1 MGTCWCDQLSKDEYL
16 RTVIGENTY
25 IHTERSESTYNST
38 APPNSKMQT
47 PCHKEEECTLQKL
60 MDNLN
65 YLASL
70 SNDTEVLTHD
80 NLKLAVTESIHL
92 SSSLNKLRKKAKR
105 ISLDLELDSQLCLP
119 NGDTPSD
126 SGSVA
131 IGTCSDD
138 LSWSSEL
145 GRNCCSVAEK
155 KLQIMNLS
163 GSCIV
168 EVSEE
173 ASMILFSS

>member
-1 MGTCWCDQLSKDEYL
+1 MGICWCNQLSKDEYL
-16 RTVIGENTY
+16 RTVIDENTY
-25 IHTERSESTYNST
+25 IHTERSKSTYNNT
-38 APPNSKMQT
+38 TPPNSKMQT
-47 PCHKEEECTLQKL
+47 PCHNEEENTLQKL

-80 NLKLAVTESIHL
+80 NLKLAVTESIRL

-105 ISLDLELDSQLCLP
+105 MSLDLELDSQLCLP
-119 NGDTPSD
+119 NCDTHSN

-131 IGTCSDD
+131 IGTDD

-145 GRNCCSVAEK
+145 GRNGSSVAEK
-155 KLQIMNLS
+155 KLQIVNLS
-163 GSCIV
+163 RSCKV
-168 EVSEE
+168 EVSLE